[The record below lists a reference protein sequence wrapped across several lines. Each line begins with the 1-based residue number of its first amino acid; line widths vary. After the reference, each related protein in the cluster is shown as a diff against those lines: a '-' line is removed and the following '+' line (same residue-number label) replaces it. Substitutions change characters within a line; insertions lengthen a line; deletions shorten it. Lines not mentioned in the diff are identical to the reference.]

1 MSKCPKPFYLLTV
14 VTLNKAV
21 LSYTDSTIKSMVM
34 HQPSVER
41 KLTILDDDLKNKRE
55 DDSKSEDMT
64 RKVMTS
70 FNVFKVF
77 FSLQYV

>member
-1 MSKCPKPFYLLTV
+1 
-14 VTLNKAV
+14 
-21 LSYTDSTIKSMVM
+21 M

-41 KLTILDDDLKNKRE
+41 KLTILDDDLKNRNDPKLKNSLKRE

-77 FSLQYV
+77 FSLQYVWKAYKILANFQTKYSAEI